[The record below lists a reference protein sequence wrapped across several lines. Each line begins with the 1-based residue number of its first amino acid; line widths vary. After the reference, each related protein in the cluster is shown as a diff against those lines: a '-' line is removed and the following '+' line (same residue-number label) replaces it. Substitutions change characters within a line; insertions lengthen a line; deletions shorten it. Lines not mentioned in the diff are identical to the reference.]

1 MNVPSTINSM
11 SSRESEYISIVGL
24 GYVGLPLAL
33 LACEKGFNVFGIDS
47 SETRV
52 KSIMEGDFQNDDVDK
67 SKLKI
72 FLQQGQFQ
80 VKTNFDSIEKSKVVV
95 ICVPTPL
102 FENKPDLT
110 AVESVL
116 DQIANLL
123 QPGTLVSLESTSYQG
138 TTRNLVEH
146 GLKSRMKI
154 GVDFYTAFSPER
166 IDPANKVW
174 KIDQTPKVV
183 SSTTQEGLRLAKSF
197 YGRLFENLVI
207 ASTPEVAEL
216 AKLLENSFRL
226 VNIVLINQ
234 LARYCARV
242 GVPVKEVI
250 EIASS
255 KPFGFMPFKPS
266 LGVGGHCIPVDPV
279 YLNWGARD
287 EGLEISLIS
296 ESLKYNR
303 ESATFLY
310 ERILDIARLNNF
322 TKLKIGLV
330 GLSYKSG
337 VADVRESASVDFFRL
352 ANEQGIEILWHDP
365 LVHDFE
371 GDLSTKLEELCIE
384 SNIVVLTNPSIVL
397 PLAEFGS
404 DKIVLDCTYTLNEAK
419 NIIWL

>member
-1 MNVPSTINSM
+1 
-11 SSRESEYISIVGL
+11 
-24 GYVGLPLAL
+24 
-33 LACEKGFNVFGIDS
+33 
-47 SETRV
+47 
-52 KSIMEGDFQNDDVDK
+52 
-67 SKLKI
+67 
-72 FLQQGQFQ
+72 
-80 VKTNFDSIEKSKVVV
+80 
-95 ICVPTPL
+95 
-102 FENKPDLT
+102 
-110 AVESVL
+110 
-116 DQIANLL
+116 
-123 QPGTLVSLESTSYQG
+123 
-138 TTRNLVEH
+138 
-146 GLKSRMKI
+146 MKN

-234 LARYCARV
+234 LARYCTRV

-250 EIASS
+250 EVASS

-279 YLNWGARD
+279 YLNCGARD
-287 EGLEISLIS
+287 EGLELSLIS

-303 ESATFLY
+303 ESASFLY
-310 ERILDIARLNNF
+310 ERIIAIARLNDL

-352 ANEQGIEILWHDP
+352 ATEKGIEILWHDP
-365 LVHDFE
+365 LVQDFE
-371 GDLSTKLEELCIE
+371 GDLSTNLEKLCTE
-384 SNIVVLTNPSIVL
+384 SNIVVLTNPSIEL
-397 PLAEFGS
+397 PLAAFGS